1 MPKNKFLMDN
11 STHTTNALGRAL
23 ALKTDF
29 KTCGMGNDSPTGEN
43 ARHMSY
49 AL

>member
-1 MPKNKFLMDN
+1 MPKNKFLKDN

-23 ALKTDF
+23 ALKTYF
-29 KTCGMGNDSPTGEN
+29 KTCGMGNDSPIGEN